1 MDYDVYMKQIF
12 NFLMILFVPV
22 NFIIVHIDDYIR
34 NTIQWI
40 QSIHFKYRIK
50 NNVNPKHSK
59 TVNVDMYINQ
69 FRYTVQ
75 ICYFTFFNDFNINV
89 IVNYKEKY
97 SNPLI
102 WYQTLL
108 NYSYLYHNYHQP
120 FFDYIKY
127 LNTHYKKIIKIKF
140 IPITTIFLLLV
151 LLLHNVTETKLKHVI
166 IKEFGL

>member
-1 MDYDVYMKQIF
+1 MDYDVYIKQIF

-69 FRYTVQ
+69 FIHSSRWYVNH
-75 ICYFTFFNDFNINV
+75 IIYFYNFFLKLLTNLFCCGNI
-89 IVNYKEKY
+89 
-97 SNPLI
+97 
-102 WYQTLL
+102 
-108 NYSYLYHNYHQP
+108 
-120 FFDYIKY
+120 
-127 LNTHYKKIIKIKF
+127 
-140 IPITTIFLLLV
+140 
-151 LLLHNVTETKLKHVI
+151 
-166 IKEFGL
+166 

>member
-59 TVNVDMYINQ
+59 TVNIDMYINQ

-75 ICYFTFFNDFNINV
+75 ICYFTFLTIS
-89 IVNYKEKY
+89 I
-97 SNPLI
+97 LM
-102 WYQTLL
+102 LL
-108 NYSYLYHNYHQP
+108 L
-120 FFDYIKY
+120 
-127 LNTHYKKIIKIKF
+127 IIKKNIQ
-140 IPITTIFLLLV
+140 T
-151 LLLHNVTETKLKHVI
+151 H
-166 IKEFGL
+166 